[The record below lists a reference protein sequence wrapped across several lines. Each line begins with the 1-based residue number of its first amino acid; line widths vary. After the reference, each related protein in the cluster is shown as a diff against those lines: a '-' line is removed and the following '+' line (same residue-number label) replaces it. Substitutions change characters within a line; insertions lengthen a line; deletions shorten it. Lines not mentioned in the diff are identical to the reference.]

1 MKGACWRSARR
12 ANGNT
17 RPSLGTILDAVRTAS
32 SPRLANTAPVGAVEE
47 RAPSLVATLSL
58 AAAGYLEE
66 GLPAGDV
73 ALGVHALLA
82 ALLRLVQRLARLAE
96 ARLEVGAVER
106 VRVHRLLDQHQ
117 RAVVHHL
124 EVALALR
131 EPDDVRLGLVEA
143 QLGGLQDRH
152 QRRVVGQ
159 DADRPHARAR
169 GDHLDLVVEDLPLRG
184 QDLGLELRSCHL
196 LARLVLRFL
205 AVVAALAAV
214 ALLLVLVARVVAV
227 AV

>member
-1 MKGACWRSARR
+1 SR
-12 ANGNT
+12 
-17 RPSLGTILDAVRTAS
+17 
-32 SPRLANTAPVGAVEE
+32 RLANTAPVGAVEE

-184 QDLGLELRSCHL
+184 QDLGPELGARHLGSHCPDFSWASSLSSPPSPRSL
-196 LARLVLRFL
+196 SSSSSSPESSPSPSPESPSPSSPSPTPPKPPASSSSS
-205 AVVAALAAV
+205 
-214 ALLLVLVARVVAV
+214 
-227 AV
+227 